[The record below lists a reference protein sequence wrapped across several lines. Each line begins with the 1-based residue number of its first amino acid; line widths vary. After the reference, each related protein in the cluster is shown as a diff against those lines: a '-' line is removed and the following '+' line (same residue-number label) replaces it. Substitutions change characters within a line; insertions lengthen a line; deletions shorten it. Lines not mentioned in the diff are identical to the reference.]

1 MKSIPAVC
9 AAALS
14 MASFFTASADNSTV
28 VVSFDANG
36 GDLEDDIRIVRSGG
50 TYGGNVNL
58 YPSDSPDNFSSFA
71 SDKISLADN
80 LFTYSTSGRWCN
92 YWTKPIE
99 HILADRPYT
108 YVIDVLTYS
117 NTSSTGPWFN
127 VGYTNGDQPAQLT
140 GTYRQ
145 ISGTGRISFDL
156 KGREESG
163 ITVLGRDF
171 VDFNHS
177 DDGVCSMTF
186 RVQLYAGRK
195 ALPAADVY
203 VVPGETAVMALP
215 VPTRQGFNF
224 AGWKDASGNT
234 VTAETEVPA
243 EGGATRTLVAAWT
256 RAEGT
261 VMPVK
266 VTFDPDGGRAT
277 EKFRIV
283 NTEQPFGRT
292 VNLFPSDS
300 VDNFHG
306 LTPSLANNVFT
317 VDAAKDAWV
326 NIFSKNIK
334 AVEIGES
341 YMYVL
346 EVLSVEEGDLGYLA
360 IGRTGGYWAGGQ
372 QIQLA
377 STGVQVGSSTG
388 VYAVPVLG
396 ADYEEGFT
404 SFNYLG
410 RDYFHPPSDVK
421 ATFRISLFAGRGVNA
436 SNYSYAAPGEGMP
449 LALPV
454 ATKQG
459 FVFDGWVDA
468 EGNRV
473 TDATIVEADGDIV
486 LKAVWKP
493 WSLAVANA
501 ERPQVGKAL
510 TLSTNY
516 GDGTREDE
524 DGAVTFKWFRGDF
537 TGTYEA
543 TPVSDG
549 ASYTLVEGD
558 LEHFLKGVCYIDGTA
573 TMETA
578 VWFSKLPVVYI
589 DTVDGSDIAFKAD
602 EKSANVRVQGNAE
615 FKQQYNGA
623 AKVKGRGNST
633 WGLPKKPYKVK
644 LDKKTDMFGF
654 GKNKHWV
661 LLANFIDVSSMR
673 NKMAYDMSGEF
684 GLTYQASTWVE
695 VVFNGR
701 FDGTYQFGEHV
712 RIDSTRVDIFDWE
725 GESEDRGY
733 TEEDMSWVDDDESID
748 VTGGYLWE
756 LSNEYDEVS
765 KFKIDVEGNG
775 ESNGD
780 IPVMFKYPEF
790 AATSDRMMDWSSNFW
805 SDVYTS
811 WTSLRNTTADG
822 SKSWKDLC
830 DIDSMVSYWLI
841 NEIFGN
847 HDAWYKSRY
856 CYKDFDG
863 KLTFGPVWDFD
874 WGLGSVAVGMGD
886 AAKWILARDRDNGW
900 AVSFYKEWLDDPWF
914 CLRAWEKYQEMRP
927 KFAALFEGEDCEYD
941 DYVAYLREAGLVE
954 DARWG
959 AERTAHYHENAR
971 TVATDAAMFKAW
983 MTTRLAWLDTIFETP
998 ETLMSNIP
1006 NHQSA
1011 QQYFPYTE
1019 DRGWWQEHTGSYRPD
1034 DIGAAVSG
1042 QALAKNDLGLE
1053 ASAKDETVA
1062 VDVIVNGRFISQV
1075 ARADFGSVEIAKAD
1089 WYERGHKTLV
1099 ELIGYDSEGK
1109 MTARSHLIVDPVGVG
1124 CWEDVTSETAADEI
1138 VPAAQAAQLEALGV
1152 AALKVAGWAIAQKV
1166 AFDPEQA
1173 INLEAFAL
1181 NCAPTSAGIAEEKA
1195 AFKLTITIDA
1205 DGTPRV
1211 SLPEGKV
1218 YNVEP
1223 VIEGRETLEAG
1234 TWHAPYDAADR
1245 FFRGVI
1251 DLP

>member
-1 MKSIPAVC
+1 MKILSSSIVLCMLFPAL
-9 AAALS
+9 AAE
-14 MASFFTASADNSTV
+14 NCV

-36 GDLEDDIRIVRSGG
+36 GTLEDNLRIVRCGG
-50 TYGGNVNL
+50 TFGENVNI
-58 YPSDSPDNFSSFA
+58 YPSDSGENFSDLPS
-71 SDKISLADN
+71 SKITLADN
-80 LFTYSTSGRWCN
+80 VFTYSTSDRWCN
-92 YWTKPIE
+92 YWTKPIGNV
-99 HILADRPYT
+99 LANRPYT
-108 YVIDVLTYS
+108 YVVDVLTYDLKS
-117 NTSSTGPWFN
+117 GSAPLFHIGWTD
-127 VGYTNGDQPAQLT
+127 GDDWQSAQLGSAPNVSVT
-140 GTYRQ
+140 
-145 ISGTGRISFDL
+145 GTGRYTSDLTGRTADVYRVLERAYIESF
-156 KGREESG
+156 GS
-163 ITVLGRDF
+163 
-171 VDFNHS
+171 
-177 DDGVCSMTF
+177 CSMTF
-186 RVQLYAGRK
+186 RVQLYAGRS
-195 ALPAADVY
+195 AVPDAGVYAA
-203 VVPGETAVMALP
+203 PGETAAMALP
-215 VPTRQGFNF
+215 VPTR
-224 AGWKDASGNT
+224 
-234 VTAETEVPA
+234 
-243 EGGATRTLVAAWT
+243 
-256 RAEGT
+256 
-261 VMPVK
+261 
-266 VTFDPDGGRAT
+266 
-277 EKFRIV
+277 
-283 NTEQPFGRT
+283 
-292 VNLFPSDS
+292 
-300 VDNFHG
+300 
-306 LTPSLANNVFT
+306 
-317 VDAAKDAWV
+317 
-326 NIFSKNIK
+326 
-334 AVEIGES
+334 
-341 YMYVL
+341 
-346 EVLSVEEGDLGYLA
+346 
-360 IGRTGGYWAGGQ
+360 
-372 QIQLA
+372 
-377 STGVQVGSSTG
+377 
-388 VYAVPVLG
+388 
-396 ADYEEGFT
+396 
-404 SFNYLG
+404 
-410 RDYFHPPSDVK
+410 
-421 ATFRISLFAGRGVNA
+421 
-436 SNYSYAAPGEGMP
+436 
-449 LALPV
+449 
-454 ATKQG
+454 QG

-473 TDATIVEADGDIV
+473 TGETVVESNVGITLTA
-486 LKAVWKP
+486 LWKS
-493 WSLAVANA
+493 WTLSIANA
-501 ERPQVGKAL
+501 DRPQAGKAL
-510 TLSTNY
+510 TLSTDY
-516 GDGTREDE
+516 GDGTREGE
-524 DGAVTFKWFRGDF
+524 EGEVAFKWFRGDF
-537 TGTYEA
+537 SGAYEA
-543 TPVSDG
+543 SPVSEG
-549 ASYTLVEGD
+549 ASYTPVAGD

-589 DTVDGSDIAFKAD
+589 DTVDGTDIAFKAD

-615 FKQQYNGA
+615 FKQQYDGA

-733 TEEDMSWVDDDESID
+733 TEEDLSWVDGDDSID

-756 LSNEYDEVS
+756 LSAEYDEVS
-765 KFKIDVEGNG
+765 KFKIDVDGNG
-775 ESNGD
+775 ESDGD

-790 AATSDRMMDWSSNFW
+790 AATSDRMMDWASNYW
-805 SDVYTS
+805 SDVYAS
-811 WTSLRNTTADG
+811 WTSLRNATPDG

-830 DIDSMVSYWLI
+830 DVDSMVSYWLV

-886 AAKWILARDRDNGW
+886 AAKWILARDQNNGW

-914 CLRAWEKYQEMRP
+914 CLRAWEKYREMRP
-927 KFAALFEGEDCEYD
+927 KFAALFEGEGCEYD
-941 DYVAYLREAGLVE
+941 GYAAYLREAGLVE

-959 AERTAHYHENAR
+959 AARAASYGENAR
-971 TVATDAAMFKAW
+971 TVATDTAMFKTW

-1006 NHQSA
+1006 NHESA
-1011 QQYFPYTE
+1011 HQYFPYTE
-1019 DRGWWQEHTGSYRPD
+1019 DRDYWDWHKGSYRPD

-1042 QALAKNDLGLE
+1042 QALAKNDLGLA

-1062 VDVIVNGRFISQV
+1062 VDLIVNGRFIRQV

-1138 VPAAQAAQLEALGV
+1138 VPAAQAAQLGLLG
-1152 AALKVAGWAIAQKV
+1152 ATAQKV
-1166 AFDPEQA
+1166 ANWAIAKNVAFDPDQP
-1173 INLEAFAL
+1173 INFEAFAL

-1195 AFKLTITIDA
+1195 AFKLAITVDA

-1223 VIEGRETLEAG
+1223 VIEGRETLESG
-1234 TWHAPYDAADR
+1234 TWHAPYDAASDC

-1251 DLP
+1251 NLP

>member
-1 MKSIPAVC
+1 MKTIPAVC
-9 AAALS
+9 AAVLS
-14 MASFFTASADNSTV
+14 MVSLFTARADNSPV

-36 GDLEDDIRIVRSGG
+36 GDLEDDIRIVRTGG
-50 TYGGNVNL
+50 TYGENVNL
-58 YPSDSPDNFSSFA
+58 YPSDSAENFSDLA
-71 SDKISLADN
+71 TGKISLADN
-80 LFTYSTSGRWCN
+80 MFTYSTSDRWCN
-92 YWTKPIE
+92 YWSKPIAN
-99 HILADRPYT
+99 ILADRPYT

-117 NTSSTGPWFN
+117 NESSTGPWFN

-156 KGREESG
+156 TGREESG

-177 DDGVCSMTF
+177 DDGACSMTF

-203 VVPGETAVMALP
+203 AVPGATAAMALP

-224 AGWKDASGNT
+224 AGWKDASGNA

-261 VMPVK
+261 VMSVK

-277 EKFRIV
+277 EKFRWV

-292 VNLFPSDS
+292 LNLYSGTARDKFMDFNDSYLSLQDNLFTY
-300 VDNFHG
+300 NANG
-306 LTPSLANNVFT
+306 RWCNYWSLPAKGVEPGETYTYVIEVSTFEKTDANPWF
-317 VDAAKDAWV
+317 
-326 NIFSKNIK
+326 NIGQTGDWNSQLPWA
-334 AVEIGES
+334 AVE
-341 YMYVL
+341 V
-346 EVLSVEEGDLGYLA
+346 
-360 IGRTGGYWAGGQ
+360 AG
-372 QIQLA
+372 
-377 STGVQVGSSTG
+377 TG
-388 VYAVPVLG
+388 VY
-396 ADYEEGFT
+396 T
-404 SFNYLG
+404 STLLARTEDNGPFDLLG
-410 RDYFHPPSDVK
+410 RDYIDLPSGSCQM
-421 ATFRISLFAGRGVNA
+421 TFRVSLFPGRGVNA

-493 WSLAVANA
+493 WSLTVANA

-516 GDGTREDE
+516 GDGTREGE

-537 TGTYEA
+537 SGAYDA
-543 TPVSDG
+543 SPVSED
-549 ASYTLVEGD
+549 ASYTPVAGD

-589 DTVDGSDIAFKAD
+589 DTVDGTDIAFKAD

-615 FKQQYNGA
+615 FKQQYDGA

-673 NKMAYDMSGEF
+673 NKLAYDMSGEF

-733 TEEDMSWVDDDESID
+733 TEEDLSWVDGDDSID

-756 LSNEYDEVS
+756 LSAEYDEVS
-765 KFKIDVEGNG
+765 KFKIDVDGNG
-775 ESNGD
+775 ESDGD

-790 AATSDRMMDWSSNFW
+790 AATSDRMMDWASNYW

-830 DIDSMVSYWLI
+830 DIDSMISFWLI

-886 AAKWILARDRDNGW
+886 AAKWILARDQNNGW

-914 CLRAWEKYQEMRP
+914 CLRAWEKYREMRP
-927 KFAALFEGEDCEYD
+927 KFAALFEGEGCEYD
-941 DYVAYLREAGLVE
+941 GYTAYLREAGLVE

-959 AERTAHYHENAR
+959 AERTAHYHEDAR
-971 TVATDAAMFKAW
+971 TVAADTAAFKEW

-1006 NHQSA
+1006 NHESA
-1011 QQYFPYTE
+1011 HQYFPYTE
-1019 DRGWWQEHTGSYRPD
+1019 DRDYWDWHKGTYRPD

-1042 QALAKNDLGLE
+1042 QALAKNDLGLA

-1062 VDVIVNGRFISQV
+1062 VDLIVNGRFIRQV

-1109 MTARSHLIVDPVGVG
+1109 MTARSHLIVDPMGIG

-1138 VPAAQAAQLEALGV
+1138 VPTAQAAQLDTLGV

-1195 AFKLTITIDA
+1195 AFKLSITIDA
-1205 DGTPRV
+1205 DGTPHV
-1211 SLPEGKV
+1211 SLPEGKT
-1218 YNVEP
+1218 YNVDP
-1223 VIEGRETLEAG
+1223 VIEGREALDAG
-1234 TWHAPYDAADR
+1234 AWHAPYDAAKDR

-1251 DLP
+1251 GLP

>member
-1 MKSIPAVC
+1 MRHIVSIVICATAC
-9 AAALS
+9 AAAHALP
-14 MASFFTASADNSTV
+14 AQIV
-28 VVSFDANG
+28 KVSFDPAG
-36 GDLEDDIRIVRSGG
+36 GELEDDIRIARTGG
-50 TYGGNVNL
+50 TYGENVNL
-58 YPSDSPDNFSSFA
+58 YPSDSADNFSDLPSA
-71 SDKISLADN
+71 KITLADN
-80 LFTYSTSGRWCN
+80 VFTYSTSERWCN

-99 HILADRPYT
+99 NILADRAYT
-108 YVIDVLTYS
+108 YVIDVLTYD

-127 VGYTNGDQPAQLT
+127 VGHTGDDQPAQLT
-140 GTYRQ
+140 RASVQAT
-145 ISGTGRISFDL
+145 GTGRL
-156 KGREESG
+156 VRNLTGRNVESY
-163 ITVLGRDF
+163 TTLGRDY
-171 VDFNHS
+171 VDFDHA
-177 DDGVCSMTF
+177 DAGVCSMRF
-186 RVQLYAGRK
+186 RVQLYAGK
-195 ALPAADVY
+195 NTVPAADVY
-203 VVPGETAVMALP
+203 AAPGETAAMALP

-224 AGWKDASGNT
+224 AGWTDAAGNT
-234 VTAETEVPA
+234 VTAETEVP
-243 EGGATRTLVAAWT
+243 ETGGATRTLVAAWT

-277 EKFRIV
+277 EKFRWV

-292 VNLFPSDS
+292 LNLYSGTSRDKFMDFNESFLSIQDNLFTYNANGQWCNYWSLPS
-300 VDNFHG
+300 
-306 LTPSLANNVFT
+306 
-317 VDAAKDAWV
+317 K
-326 NIFSKNIK
+326 
-334 AVEIGES
+334 
-341 YMYVL
+341 
-346 EVLSVEEGDLGYLA
+346 SVEPGETYTYVIEVKTFEKTGANPWFNIGHTGDWHPQLP
-360 IGRTGGYWAGGQ
+360 WKSVEVAG
-372 QIQLA
+372 
-377 STGVQVGSSTG
+377 TGVFISTLT
-388 VYAVPVLG
+388 AR
-396 ADYEEGFT
+396 AAEEGPFDL
-404 SFNYLG
+404 LG
-410 RDYFHPPSDVK
+410 RDFIELPSGSCQM
-421 ATFRISLFAGRGVNA
+421 TFRVSLFVGTGVTA
-436 SNYSYAAPGEGMP
+436 SNYSYAAPGEGML

-459 FVFDGWVDA
+459 FVFDGWIDA

-493 WSLAVANA
+493 WSLSVANGD
-501 ERPQVGKAL
+501 RPQVGKAL

-516 GDGTREDE
+516 GDGTREGE
-524 DGAVTFKWFRGDF
+524 EGTVTFKWFRGDF

-549 ASYTLVEGD
+549 AAYTPVEGD
-558 LEHFLKGVCYIDGTA
+558 LEHFLKGVCYIDGNA
-573 TMETA
+573 VLETA

-615 FKQQYNGA
+615 FKLQYDGA

-673 NKMAYDMSGEF
+673 NKLAYDMSGEF

-733 TEEDMSWVDDDESID
+733 SEEDMSWVDDDESIA

-756 LSNEYDEVS
+756 LSAEYDEVS
-765 KFKIDVEGNG
+765 KFKIDVNGDG
-775 ESNGD
+775 ESDGD

-874 WGLGSVAVGMGD
+874 WGLGSVEVGMSD
-886 AAKWILARDRDNGW
+886 AAKWILARDQNNGW
-900 AVSFYKEWLDDPWF
+900 PVSFYKEWLDDPWF

-927 KFAALFEGEDCEYD
+927 KFAALFEGEGCEYD

-971 TVATDAAMFKAW
+971 TVATDAAMFKTW

-1019 DRGWWQEHTGSYRPD
+1019 DRDYWDWHKGTYRPD

-1089 WYERGHKTLV
+1089 WYESGHKTLV
-1099 ELIGYDSEGK
+1099 ELIGYNTAGE
-1109 MTARSHLIVDPVGVG
+1109 MTARSHLIVDPVGIG
-1124 CWEDVTSETAADEI
+1124 RWEDVTSETAADEI
-1138 VPAAQAAQLEALGV
+1138 VPVAQAAQLDALGV
-1152 AALKVAGWAIAQKV
+1152 PALKVAEWAIAKKV
-1166 AFDPEQA
+1166 AFDPDES

-1181 NCAPTSAGIAEEKA
+1181 NCAPTSADIAEEKA
-1195 AFKLTITIDA
+1195 AFKLSITIGA
-1205 DGTPRV
+1205 DGTPHV

-1223 VIEGRETLEAG
+1223 VIEGRETLDGGA
-1234 TWHAPYDAADR
+1234 WHAPYNAADH
-1245 FFRGVI
+1245 FFRGI
-1251 DLP
+1251 INLP